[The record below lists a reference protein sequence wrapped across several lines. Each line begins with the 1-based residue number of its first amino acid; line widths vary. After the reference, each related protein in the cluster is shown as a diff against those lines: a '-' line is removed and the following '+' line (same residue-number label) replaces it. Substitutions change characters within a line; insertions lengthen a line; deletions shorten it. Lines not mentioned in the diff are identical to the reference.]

1 MPVKYKDYYE
11 VLGVSRKASDAEIKK
26 AFRRLARRYHPD
38 VGTGSSPEKFRELAE
53 AYETLIDRASQGQV
67 RPNSHEFQQAS
78 TQSDRATPRSSSD
91 LLHEKLCDE
100 PRAILALSIGNLPVH
115 RRNVASAGR

>member
-1 MPVKYKDYYE
+1 MNYYE
-11 VLGVSRKASDAEIKK
+11 VLCVPDNSDDGTIRS

-78 TQSDRATPRSSSD
+78 TQSDDSRSEEHTSELQSRLHLVCR
-91 LLHEKLCDE
+91 LL
-100 PRAILALSIGNLPVH
+100 
-115 RRNVASAGR
+115 

>member
-1 MPVKYKDYYE
+1 MNYYE
-11 VLGVSRKASDAEIKK
+11 VLCVPDNSDDGTIRS

-78 TQSDRATPRSSSD
+78 TQSDRGTPRSARALLPPQLSD
-91 LLHEKLCDE
+91 QHRANLVLLLFD
-100 PRAILALSIGNLPVH
+100 L
-115 RRNVASAGR
+115 